1 MEAFLVTFK
10 VPLTDASESLLGTG
24 PFTSR
29 KETTLAGNYAGTVSI
44 QSFSTR
50 CWIRSHATELELG

>member
-1 MEAFLVTFK
+1 MLKRKPSGGLSLPLSLVTFK

-29 KETTLAGNYAGTVSI
+29 KETTLAGN
-44 QSFSTR
+44 
-50 CWIRSHATELELG
+50 